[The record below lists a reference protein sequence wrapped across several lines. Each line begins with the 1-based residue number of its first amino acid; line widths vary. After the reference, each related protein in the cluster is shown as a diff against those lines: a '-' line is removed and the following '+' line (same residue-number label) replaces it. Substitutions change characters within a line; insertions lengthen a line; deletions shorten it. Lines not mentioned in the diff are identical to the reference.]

1 MRMLI
6 IGVAIAIFLLMFSFS
21 YLTLDLRGKRVLINF
36 GMPVVVEQA
45 NTTYAVLEGEI
56 VKIMGN
62 AVIIDGN

>member
-1 MRMLI
+1 MRMMI
-6 IGVAIAIFLLMFSFS
+6 IGVAIAILLLMFSFS

-56 VKIMGN
+56 VKIRDN
-62 AVIIDGN
+62 AVVINGN